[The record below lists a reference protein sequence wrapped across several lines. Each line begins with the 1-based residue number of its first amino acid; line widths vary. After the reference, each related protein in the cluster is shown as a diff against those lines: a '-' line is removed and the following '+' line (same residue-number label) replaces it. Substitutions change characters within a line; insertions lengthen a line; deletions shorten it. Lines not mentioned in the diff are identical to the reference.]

1 MAIVTVNI
9 SEDGNYKKYQVHRG
23 DTVLFKAAKHTVIC
37 FSNATIFG
45 RHRFQVEAGTTLR
58 VRVQATAKSEK
69 ADDGTFDCTTVT
81 GNLKETCEQAA
92 INPKAKTIG
101 GEIIPPQ

>member
-1 MAIVTVNI
+1 MAIVTVKIAEN
-9 SEDGNYKKYQVHRG
+9 GNYKKYQVQRG

-45 RHRFQVEAGTTLR
+45 RKRFQVEAGNTLR
-58 VRVQATAKSEK
+58 LRVQQSAKSEK
-69 ADDGTFDCTTVT
+69 ADDGNFDCTTVT
-81 GNLKETCEQAA
+81 GDLKESCEQAA

-101 GEIIPPQ
+101 GEIIPP